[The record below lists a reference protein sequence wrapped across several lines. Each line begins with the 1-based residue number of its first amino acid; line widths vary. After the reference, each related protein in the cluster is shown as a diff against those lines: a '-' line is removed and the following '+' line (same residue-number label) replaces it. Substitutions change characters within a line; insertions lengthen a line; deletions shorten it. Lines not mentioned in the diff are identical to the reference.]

1 MDMDFLVQNHLSDD
15 QWALIGCAA
24 ALVLSG
30 TLMSLSYFIG
40 QARRASRQMTYV
52 KLNGNPGLA
61 PQPIAENPGR
71 RAA

>member
-1 MDMDFLVQNHLSDD
+1 MDFLIQNHLSDD

-30 TLMSLSYFIG
+30 TMMSLSYFIG
-40 QARRASRQMTYV
+40 QARRTSGRMTYV
-52 KLNGNPGLA
+52 KLNGNSGLA
-61 PQPIAENPGR
+61 PQPITEKPGR